1 MKSAQIGNQMCG
13 RYTLNMEAKLIAQ
26 RFEARNIKIATPERY
41 NVAPS
46 QVVAAVICQAN
57 ADTGEVE
64 RSLEGFKWGFE
75 IQANKG
81 VKQLINARSETLT
94 ERAMFKNLTASN
106 RCIIPASSFY
116 EWAKTA
122 LGSIPYAI
130 QVGEGELFGMAGL
143 WQAYTDPNGE
153 VNKSCV
159 IVTVPANSKM
169 SSLHDRMPAILT
181 PESEKVWLNP
191 AVTDTQVLLSV
202 LVPLADERINYHRV
216 SSMVNS
222 VRFDG
227 SQLMDPVPEGE
238 PAEES
243 KAKPKKVLKVAE
255 SPAQQL
261 TIFE

>member
-1 MKSAQIGNQMCG
+1 MCG

-46 QVVAAVICQAN
+46 QVVAAVIFQPN
-57 ADTGEVE
+57 PDSGEVE
-64 RSLEGFKWGFE
+64 RTLTGFKWGFE

-81 VKQLINARSETLT
+81 VKQLINARAETLT
-94 ERAMFKNLTASN
+94 ERAMFKSLTAAN
-106 RCIIPASSFY
+106 RCIIPASAFY
-116 EWAKTA
+116 EWAKTP

-130 QVGEGELFGMAGL
+130 RVGEGELFGMAGL
-143 WQAYTDPNGE
+143 WQPYNDPNGE
-153 VNKSCV
+153 VDKSCV

-169 SSLHDRMPAILT
+169 ASLHDRMPAILT
-181 PESEKVWLNP
+181 PESEKIWLDP
-191 AVTDTQVLLSV
+191 SVTDPETLLTV

-227 SQLMDPVPEGE
+227 SQLLDPVPENE
-238 PAEES
+238 PEDVR
-243 KAKPKKVLKVAE
+243 PKTRKELKVAE
-255 SPAQQL
+255 DASVQL
-261 TIFE
+261 TLFDKS